1 MARWRLDAGPAG
13 QAPVAPLPTAQDCS
27 FDFNLTEPSTGSFTI
42 DGRSTDAS
50 VLEELVTDVHLLRN
64 GVPIWT
70 GRVMSVDDTIDD
82 RRHRTTVRCT
92 DLRGVIARRLV
103 RSEKNWA
110 GVYAGSGF
118 SALLSEAQA
127 APYTSLGLTVP
138 DYGTQGGAVLTRR
151 IETGQP
157 ILSELQALQG
167 STDGGSSV
175 FDWDITP
182 GWANRTAQFWAPQ
195 RGRDLTGPGGLTLQ
209 YRQARPGARTAAF
222 GTVQRQF
229 DPSTYANTLTVVG
242 GTRRED
248 RIVNVTDPETGL
260 TGTETIQVEIPTT
273 LVTVVDDAEVALVGS
288 YAAIE
293 TYPDIV
299 YQAELQ
305 AKAQQRLAELS
316 RVAASYVFPLRAG
329 LWQGPDTLWLGD
341 TARVLVTSGR
351 VQDDLQLRISKLTLA
366 LDSAG
371 GETVTATAGTPPRSR
386 LTELR
391 DLHRQ
396 VRNLSTH

>member
-13 QAPVAPLPTAQDCS
+13 QVPVAPLATAQDRT
-27 FDFNLTEPSTGSFTI
+27 FDFNLTEPSTCSFTI
-42 DGRSTDAS
+42 DGRSTDAA
-50 VLEELVTDVHLLRN
+50 VLEELVTDVHLLRD
-64 GVPIWT
+64 GVPIFT
-70 GRVMSVDDTIDD
+70 GRVIATNDTLDD
-82 RRHRTTVRCT
+82 RKHRTQITCT
-92 DLRGVIARRLV
+92 DLRGVMARRLV
-103 RSEKNWA
+103 RTERNWA
-110 GVYAGSGF
+110 GYDVAYAAGE
-118 SALLSEAQA
+118 LLLEAQQ
-127 APYTSLGLTVP
+127 APYTGLGVTVP
-138 DYGTQGGAVLTRR
+138 SFPAAGSTATRR
-151 IETGQP
+151 VEVGQS
-157 ILSELQALQG
+157 ITSELQALQG

-175 FDWDITP
+175 FDWDVSP
-182 GWANRTAQFWAPQ
+182 GWTNRTARLWAPQ

-248 RIVNVTDPETGL
+248 RTVTSTDPATGQQV
-260 TGTETIQVEIPTT
+260 TETIQVEIPTT
-273 LVTVVDDAEVALVGS
+273 PVTVVDDAEVALVGS

-293 TYPDIV
+293 SYPDIV

-305 AKAQQRLAELS
+305 AKAQSRLAELS
-316 RVAASYVFPLRAG
+316 RVSATYSFPLRAG

-351 VQDDLQLRISKLTLA
+351 VQDDLALRVSKLTLA
-366 LDSAG
+366 LDSTGAERVVAVVG
-371 GETVTATAGTPPRSR
+371 NPPRNR

-391 DLHRQ
+391 DLQRQ